1 MSTQVDWRLEGR
13 YFETCNC
20 ETACPCI
27 WLAEPSEGQ
36 CKLLVAWHI
45 ETGHY
50 QAVGLD
56 DLNVALACFAP
67 GNMIEGG
74 WQAALYLDQRASPK
88 QTEALQ
94 TIFSGQAGGHLAML
108 MQLVEGVWGIRQVE
122 IDYHDDD
129 RAPRLRI
136 PGIAEAA
143 IESIPGIAGGD
154 SRIENPPLCVVPSH
168 PSVVARAKH
177 YRYHDHGQDWE
188 FSGRNGFHSPFV
200 YQP

>member
-1 MSTQVDWRLEGR
+1 MSTQADWRLEGR

-27 WLAEPSEGQ
+27 WLADPSEGQ

-50 QAVGLD
+50 QTVGLD
-56 DLNVALACFAP
+56 NLNVALACFAP
-67 GNMIEGG
+67 GNMIKGG
-74 WQAALYLDQRASPK
+74 WQAALYLDQRASPA
-88 QTEALQ
+88 QTQALQ

-129 RAPRLRI
+129 RTPRLRI

-143 IESIPGIAGGD
+143 IESIQGIAGGD
-154 SRIENPPLCVVPSH
+154 SRIENPPLCV
-168 PSVVARAKH
+168 
-177 YRYHDHGQDWE
+177 
-188 FSGRNGFHSPFV
+188 
-200 YQP
+200 